1 MVTTASGDVGSASG
15 VDAAPRLIRRTTSGV
30 GPKARLESP
39 RRQRAGLTDA
49 TSTVSASVATRQ
61 DSPRSRT
68 YRPVTSS
75 GNVGES
81 TRPAAHV
88 RSVSPRQPVRAL
100 SSGNV
105 VSRRAASPHLVA
117 RTKVPPASSGN
128 AMKGQEQMQRTPLQ
142 RTMSADL
149 LAKRSVPARQGTV
162 AAANIGASI
171 STLGPRG
178 REALVDLSTNERV
191 ETSRGRQQVTNLV
204 NRRPRSVSPRLSR
217 MAQYDAITKTPMG
230 QASYSVPDP
239 KSSSVPAKSIGR
251 QLLDQVDMKK
261 QKSGK
266 EMELLRN
273 AVDEYLGKHQG
284 TDAGSAL
291 PQPHAAAGVGAMP
304 PPPPPT
310 RQVLSK
316 FPRSDKVLSRRAASV
331 DAVTR
336 RRLGECG

>member
-1 MVTTASGDVGSASG
+1 
-15 VDAAPRLIRRTTSGV
+15 
-30 GPKARLESP
+30 
-39 RRQRAGLTDA
+39 
-49 TSTVSASVATRQ
+49 
-61 DSPRSRT
+61 
-68 YRPVTSS
+68 
-75 GNVGES
+75 
-81 TRPAAHV
+81 
-88 RSVSPRQPVRAL
+88 
-100 SSGNV
+100 
-105 VSRRAASPHLVA
+105 
-117 RTKVPPASSGN
+117 
-128 AMKGQEQMQRTPLQ
+128 
-142 RTMSADL
+142 
-149 LAKRSVPARQGTV
+149 
-162 AAANIGASI
+162 
-171 STLGPRG
+171 
-178 REALVDLSTNERV
+178 
-191 ETSRGRQQVTNLV
+191 
-204 NRRPRSVSPRLSR
+204 

-273 AVDEYLGKHQG
+273 AVDQYLGKHQG